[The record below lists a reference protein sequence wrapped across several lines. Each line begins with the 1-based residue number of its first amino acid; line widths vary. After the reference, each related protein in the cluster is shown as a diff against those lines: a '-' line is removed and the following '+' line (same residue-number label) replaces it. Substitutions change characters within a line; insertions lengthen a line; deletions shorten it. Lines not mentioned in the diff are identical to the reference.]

1 MQRVSLFGFAV
12 LLIAPILSAQSEKP
26 PAQAPAA
33 NAQTMTVITHPD
45 GTWTTTTATV
55 PVEVLCPV
63 TMEAKQGTGG
73 GLIKVRGKD
82 DPKATGPSQRIHLV
96 VSDAK
101 TAKVT
106 GARVRVYGLSGR
118 NRMLNTASGLD
129 TPDMTRT
136 VPDMT
141 RTVEATFAPDG
152 KNQAAADLVLPGFT
166 AVTRVVMKAI
176 DYDDGSTW
184 TPAGHQS
191 CSVAPDRMMLVAG
204 R

>member
-1 MQRVSLFGFAV
+1 MQRVFLVGLAV

-33 NAQTMTVITHPD
+33 NAQTMTVIKHPD

-63 TMEAKQGTGG
+63 TMDAKQGTGG

-129 TPDMTRT
+129 APDL
-136 VPDMT
+136 T

-166 AVTRVVMKAI
+166 AVTRVVLKTI